1 MFVFQSA
8 CQSPIAQSHIDAN
21 VPDKS
26 SFNRLLERDLKTYF
40 ERTLKR
46 GDPLRLEYQLLR
58 DGPTQ
63 TGISYPK
70 FYLWVK
76 VYTGKETMAEG
87 AIRVAAVER
96 QRFDVTDFITKNN
109 IVAEPAKVQL
119 VFPAALN
126 EKILRLA
133 GIE

>member
-1 MFVFQSA
+1 
-8 CQSPIAQSHIDAN
+8 
-21 VPDKS
+21 
-26 SFNRLLERDLKTYF
+26 
-40 ERTLKR
+40 
-46 GDPLRLEYQLLR
+46 LRE
-58 DGPTQ
+58 GPTQ

-76 VYTGKETMAEG
+76 VYIGKETMAEG

-96 QRFDVTDFITKNN
+96 QRFDVTDFIARNN